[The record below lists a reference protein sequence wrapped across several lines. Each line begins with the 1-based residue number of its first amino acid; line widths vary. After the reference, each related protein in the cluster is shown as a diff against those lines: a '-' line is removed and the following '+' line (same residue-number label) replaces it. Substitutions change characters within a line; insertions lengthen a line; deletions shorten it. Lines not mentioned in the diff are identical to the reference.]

1 MLKNIRCFTV
11 FALFC
16 FCSFSLNAKA
26 QDKTDEDV
34 IKVDTNLVTVPVIVS
49 DRQNR
54 YIAGLKAEN
63 FTVFKDGQ
71 KQNIEYFI
79 AEESPINVAILLDT
93 SRSTEQV
100 LDKIQKAA
108 LEFVKQLKPN
118 DRCLI
123 ISFDFEVNVLSE
135 LTNDREKLKKTIKNA
150 EIGERFGTVLH
161 DAVYQA
167 VNKSFAGVKGRKAVI
182 LLTDGKD
189 FGSFTGRDEL
199 LYKLEESDTL
209 VYSIFYETGLMRR
222 RMMPRRFPNPNR
234 RGGGGGGIWRRG
246 RNPDVVRSRTERS
259 NEDAVDFLQEMAD
272 LTAGR
277 LYQKKVTDLSEAF
290 EAITEE
296 LRKQYLIGF
305 YPENVE
311 GGKNYQI
318 KVRVDRN
325 DAVVRS
331 KNAFRVKGN

>member
-11 FALFC
+11 CLLLFC
-16 FCSFSLNAKA
+16 FLLSFEAKA
-26 QDKTDEDV
+26 QDKTDEEV
-34 IKVDTNLVTVPVIVS
+34 IKVDTNLVTIPVIVS

-63 FTVFKDGQ
+63 FTVLQDGQ

-123 ISFDFEVNVLSE
+123 ISFDSEVNVLSE

-167 VNKSFAGVKGRKAVI
+167 VTKSFAGVKGRKAVI
-182 LLTDGKD
+182 MLTDGKD
-189 FGSFTGRDEL
+189 FRSFIGRDKL
-199 LYKLEESDTL
+199 IFSLEESDTM
-209 VYSIFYETGLMRR
+209 VYSIFYETGLMPR
-222 RMMPRRFPNPNR
+222 RMMPRRFPYPDR
-234 RGGGGGGIWRRG
+234 RGSGGVWRRG
-246 RNPDVVRSRTERS
+246 RNPNVIRGRNERS
-259 NEDAVDFLQEMAD
+259 NEDAIEFLQEMAD
-272 LTAGR
+272 VTAGR
-277 LYQKKVTDLSEAF
+277 LYQKDVTDLSEAF

-305 YPENVE
+305 YPENIE
-311 GGKNYQI
+311 NGKIYQL
-318 KVRVDRN
+318 KVKVDRN

>member
-1 MLKNIRCFTV
+1 MLENIRCFTV
-11 FALFC
+11 YLLLLC
-16 FCSFSLNAKA
+16 FLLSFEA
-26 QDKTDEDV
+26 QAQGKTDEDV

-79 AEESPINVAILLDT
+79 AEESPINIAILLDT

-100 LDKIQKAA
+100 WDKIQKAA

-123 ISFDFEVNVLSE
+123 ISFDSEVNVLSE
-135 LTNDREKLKKTIKNA
+135 LTDDREKLKKTIKNA

-161 DAVYQA
+161 DGVYQA
-167 VNKSFAGVKGRKAVI
+167 VNKNFAGVKGRKAVI
-182 LLTDGKD
+182 MLTDGKD

-199 LYKLEESDTL
+199 IYRLEESDTL
-209 VYSIFYETGLMRR
+209 IYSIFYETGLMSR
-222 RMMPRRFPNPNR
+222 RMLTRRFPYPDR
-234 RGGGGGGIWRRG
+234 RGSGGIWRRG
-246 RNPDVVRSRTERS
+246 RNPNVIRSRNERS
-259 NEDAVDFLQEMAD
+259 NEDAIEFLQEMAD
-272 LTAGR
+272 ITAGR
-277 LYQKKVTDLSEAF
+277 LYQKSVTDLSEAF

-305 YPENVE
+305 YPENIE
-311 GGKNYQI
+311 NGKIYQL
-318 KVRVDRN
+318 KVKVDRN

-331 KNAFRVKGN
+331 KNTIRVKGN